1 MRRLGAFQPRRTV
14 WCPHVRRGRPSPTV
28 RHRWLP
34 CGMSNAVVDPE
45 TDPRATYA
53 LEPSRV
59 RELTAG
65 VVASGEGGT
74 LTTYTPLTGA
84 PLAVLPLSTAADV
97 ADAVRRARVAQRR
110 WADVPVA
117 ERAAVLLRLHDLV
130 FERQSGLLDLVQLE
144 SGKARSHAFEEVGD
158 VAIVA
163 RHYGRRGPSYLADER
178 HLGVFPLLTRSTE
191 HRRPK
196 GVVGVVSPWNY
207 PLSLAVTDA
216 LPALL
221 AGNAVVLRPDPQ
233 ASLTALAGVELMVEA
248 GIPDDLVQVVLG
260 PGDPT
265 GAAVVDHADY
275 VCFTGSTAT
284 GRRVAQTAARRLV
297 GASLE
302 LGGKN
307 ALYVADDADLRRA
320 VPGAVRTCFSSAGQL
335 CISTERLVVHEAVYD
350 EFVGRFLDAVRR
362 LRLGVGLDWGADVGS
377 LVGEAQL
384 DRVREHVEDAVAKGA
399 RVLAGGRHRPEIG
412 PFVYEPTV
420 LDGVTSAMTC
430 RDTETFGPL
439 VAVYA
444 VADDAEAVRLA
455 NDTEYGLNASVWT
468 RDRRRGRAIAARI
481 HAGTVNVNEGYA
493 AAWGSVGA
501 PMGGMKASGLG
512 RRHGREGILKYT
524 ESQNVAVQSLVG
536 IGDIPGLRDERYARA
551 LTGALRVMKAVRL
564 P

>member
-1 MRRLGAFQPRRTV
+1 MGNV
-14 WCPHVRRGRPSPTV
+14 
-28 RHRWLP
+28 
-34 CGMSNAVVDPE
+34 VVDPE

-59 RELTAG
+59 RRLTER
-65 VVASGEGGT
+65 VVAGGDGGT
-74 LTTYTPLTGA
+74 VTTETPLTGA
-84 PLAVLPLSTAADV
+84 PLAVLPVSTASDV
-97 ADAVRRARVAQRR
+97 TEAVARARAAQRR
-110 WADVPVA
+110 WEAVPLE
-117 ERAAVLLRLHDLV
+117 ERAGILLRLHDLALD
-130 FERQSGLLDLVQLE
+130 RQAELLDLVQLE
-144 SGKARSHAFEEVGD
+144 SGKSRSHAFEEVGD
-158 VAIVA
+158 VALVA
-163 RHYGRRGPSYLADER
+163 RHYARRGPGYLADER

-221 AGNAVVLRPDPQ
+221 AGNAVVLRPDLQ
-233 ASLTALAGVELMVEA
+233 ASLTALAGVALMVEA
-248 GIPDDLVQVVLG
+248 GVPEDLVQVVLG

-265 GAAVVDHADY
+265 GQAVVDQCDY

-284 GRRVAQTAARRLV
+284 GRRVAEAAGRRLV

-307 ALYVADDADLRRA
+307 TLYVADDADLRRA
-320 VPGAVRTCFSSAGQL
+320 VPGAVRGCFSSAGQL
-335 CISTERLVVHEAVYD
+335 CISAERLVVHERIHD
-350 EFVGRFLDAVRR
+350 EFLGRFLDAVHR
-362 LRLGVGLDWGADVGS
+362 LRLGTGLDWNADVGS
-377 LVGEAQL
+377 LVGPDQL
-384 DRVREHVEDAVAKGA
+384 ERVREHVEDARVKGA
-399 RVLAGGRHRPEIG
+399 RVLAGGRHRPDVG
-412 PFVYEPTV
+412 PYVFEPTV
-420 LDGVTSAMTC
+420 LEGVTSAMAC
-430 RDTETFGPL
+430 RDEETFGPL
-439 VAVYA
+439 VAVYP
-444 VADDAEAVRLA
+444 VEDDDAAVRLA

-468 RDRRRGRAIAARI
+468 RDRSRGRALAARI

-524 ESQNVAVQSLVG
+524 ESQNVTVQSLVG
-536 IGDIPGLRDERYARA
+536 IGDLPGLRGERYARA
-551 LTGALRVMKAVRL
+551 LTGALRAMKAMRL

>member
-1 MRRLGAFQPRRTV
+1 MGNV
-14 WCPHVRRGRPSPTV
+14 
-28 RHRWLP
+28 
-34 CGMSNAVVDPE
+34 VVDPE

-59 RELTAG
+59 RQLTAR

-74 LTTYTPLTGA
+74 LTTETPLTGA
-84 PLAVLPLSTAADV
+84 PLAVLPVSTAADV
-97 ADAVRRARVAQRR
+97 ADAVRRARAAQRR
-110 WADVPVA
+110 WAEVPVA
-117 ERAAVLLRLHDLV
+117 ERAEVLLRLHDVVLD
-130 FERQSGLLDLVQLE
+130 RQAELLDLVQLE
-144 SGKARSHAFEEVGD
+144 SGKSRSHAFEEVGD

-163 RHYGRRGPSYLADER
+163 RHYARRGPSYLADER

-191 HRRPK
+191 HRHAK

-233 ASLTALAGVELMVEA
+233 GSLTALAGVRLMVEA
-248 GIPDDLVQVVLG
+248 GVPEELVQVVLG

-265 GAAVVDHADY
+265 GAAVVEHADY

-284 GRRVAQTAARRLV
+284 GRRVAEAAARRLV

-320 VPGAVRTCFSSAGQL
+320 VPGAVQTCFSSAGQL
-335 CISTERLVVHEAVYD
+335 CISTERLVVHEDVYD
-350 EFVGRFLDAVRR
+350 EFIGRFLEAVRG
-362 LRLGVGLDWGADVGS
+362 LRLGTGLDWSADIGS
-377 LVGEAQL
+377 LVGPVQL
-384 DRVREHVEDAVAKGA
+384 ERVRDHVDDAVAKGA
-399 RVLAGGRHRPEIG
+399 RVLAGGHHRPDVG
-412 PFVYEPTV
+412 PYVHEPTV

-439 VAVYA
+439 VAVYS
-444 VADDAEAVRLA
+444 VADDDEAIRLA

-468 RDRRRGRAIAARI
+468 RDLRRGRAIATRI

-493 AAWGSVGA
+493 AAWGSVSA

-524 ESQNVAVQSLVG
+524 ESQNVTVQSLVG

-551 LTGALRVMKAVRL
+551 LTGALRALKALRL